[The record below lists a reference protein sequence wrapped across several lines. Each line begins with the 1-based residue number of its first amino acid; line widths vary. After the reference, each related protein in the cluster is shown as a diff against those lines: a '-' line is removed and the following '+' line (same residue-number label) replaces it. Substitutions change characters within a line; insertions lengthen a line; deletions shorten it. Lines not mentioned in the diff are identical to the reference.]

1 MRDAVRPASPQPA
14 GFTIVEI
21 LVVIMIVGILAAIAA
36 PSWQG
41 LAASRRASMA
51 QNEILQT
58 LRQAQADALRARAS
72 QTVTFNTTAT
82 PPTVQ
87 VNDREPIQLG
97 EESTQ
102 SRLPSTILGLAVSN
116 SSGTPDNVVEFDSRG
131 MVAEGAGMIITATS
145 PANRGNRRCVI
156 VETLLGTLRTEQN
169 DGCNPPS

>member
-1 MRDAVRPASPQPA
+1 MRNAVRQAFPQAA
-14 GFTIVEI
+14 GFTMVEI

-58 LRQAQADALRARAS
+58 LRQAQADALRTR
-72 QTVTFNTTAT
+72 QPKRVTFDTEAT
-82 PPTVQ
+82 PPTIR
-87 VNDREPIQLG
+87 VNNSDPIRLG

-102 SRLPSTILGLAVSN
+102 SRLPSTILGLEVS
-116 SSGTPDNVVEFDSRG
+116 SSSTTDDNVVEFDARG
-131 MVAEGAGMIITATS
+131 MVSEGAGMIITATS

-156 VETLLGTLRTEQN
+156 VETLLGTLRTDQN